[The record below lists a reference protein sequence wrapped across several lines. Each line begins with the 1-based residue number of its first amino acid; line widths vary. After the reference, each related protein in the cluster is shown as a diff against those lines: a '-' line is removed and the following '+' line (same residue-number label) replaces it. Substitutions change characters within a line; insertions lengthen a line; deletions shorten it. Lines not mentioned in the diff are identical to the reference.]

1 MNDIQVTFET
11 ILAFFG
17 ALAVIAGGVKVI
29 TNMLSPFRE
38 LKKRIAVCEKRLDD
52 HDVYLKND
60 KEAIAD
66 IKTLSRENL
75 RVNIALLNHFIDG
88 NGIDKMKRLREELED
103 SLLEK

>member
-29 TNMLSPFRE
+29 AQMFSPFKE
-38 LKKRIAVCEKRLDD
+38 LRARVGACEARLDK
-52 HDVYLKND
+52 HDTYFKND
-60 KEAIAD
+60 KDAIAD
-66 IKTLSRENL
+66 IKNLSRENL

-88 NGIDKMKRLREELED
+88 NGIDKMKMLREELED
-103 SLLEK
+103 NLLEK